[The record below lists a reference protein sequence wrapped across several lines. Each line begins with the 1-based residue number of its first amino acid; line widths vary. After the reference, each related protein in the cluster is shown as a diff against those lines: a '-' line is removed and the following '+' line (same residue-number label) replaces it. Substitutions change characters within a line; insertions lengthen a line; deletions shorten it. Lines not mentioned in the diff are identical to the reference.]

1 MSVQATVLD
10 LILELSRQSDTA
22 VVFVSHDLAVV
33 RTVASRALVMRN
45 GEICEQGPVEK
56 LFAAPEHPYT
66 AELLAGI
73 PDFAERPA
81 AATP

>member
-1 MSVQATVLD
+1 
-10 LILELSRQSDTA
+10 
-22 VVFVSHDLAVV
+22 
-33 RTVASRALVMRN
+33 MRN

-73 PDFAERPA
+73 PDFAARPA